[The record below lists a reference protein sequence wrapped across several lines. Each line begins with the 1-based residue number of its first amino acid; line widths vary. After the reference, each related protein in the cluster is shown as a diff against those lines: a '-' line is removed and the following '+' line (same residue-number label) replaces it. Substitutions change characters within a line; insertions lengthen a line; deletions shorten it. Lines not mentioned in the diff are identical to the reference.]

1 MSRCIGQ
8 WQNNRFAFRME
19 ATLFQRLCLPT
30 HCSLCYA
37 TEAAESSR
45 NGRACSDSGSLASH
59 QFHSRVCAASRKFE
73 MAGSELMLL
82 CAVVLGCF
90 VIVMAAPYP
99 EAGGEPCQ
107 PDKLTVYKV
116 VLQTFWTRDQF
127 PKHYPDWRPS
137 AQWSKLIGKY
147 CSYPDVLV

>member
-1 MSRCIGQ
+1 
-8 WQNNRFAFRME
+8 
-19 ATLFQRLCLPT
+19 
-30 HCSLCYA
+30 
-37 TEAAESSR
+37 
-45 NGRACSDSGSLASH
+45 
-59 QFHSRVCAASRKFE
+59 
-73 MAGSELMLL
+73 MAVSELTFL
-82 CAVVLGCF
+82 CAVVLGCS

-137 AQWSKLIGKY
+137 AQWSKLVGEY
-147 CSYPDVLV
+147 CSSLDMFVYLVKKSVIHIVSKHCLVAKFVLQSVYRSEGTAAVCLGSRDVV

>member
-1 MSRCIGQ
+1 
-8 WQNNRFAFRME
+8 
-19 ATLFQRLCLPT
+19 
-30 HCSLCYA
+30 
-37 TEAAESSR
+37 
-45 NGRACSDSGSLASH
+45 
-59 QFHSRVCAASRKFE
+59 
-73 MAGSELMLL
+73 MAGNELMLL
-82 CAVVLGCF
+82 CAAVLGYS

-137 AQWSKLIGKY
+137 AQWSKLVGEY
-147 CSYPDVLV
+147 CSYPNVFVYLVTKSVIHIVSMPCRQVRFTVSKRK